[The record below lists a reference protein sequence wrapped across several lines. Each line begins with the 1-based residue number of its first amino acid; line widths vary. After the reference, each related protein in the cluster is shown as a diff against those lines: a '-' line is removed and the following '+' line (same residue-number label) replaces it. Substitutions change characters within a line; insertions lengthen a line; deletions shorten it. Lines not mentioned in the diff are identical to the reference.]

1 MAQKINPIS
10 VRLNLNRS
18 SDSSWFSD
26 YYYGKLLYQDV
37 NFRDYFDLI
46 RPPTGKT
53 FGFRLGRFII
63 HHFPK
68 RTFIHVFFLDRLSRS
83 RHTGLGAIQ
92 SVKLIRRIDDA
103 TEIQRNEVKI
113 RPKKRYGYHDRL
125 PSMHEI
131 DQLLRVSGWMASK
144 HSISLSPSGNDAL
157 LENDDRETSEKRYA
171 FSRFGSFRQISDV
184 FPQTIFTAV
193 RAPLN
198 HLVMQYFFHPKN
210 QIQFDPIVNI
220 VSELVA
226 RSIIEKD
233 TTGEARKKEDSLQKR
248 MRSILLNESIC
259 SRREGLTYMAKTEQ
273 GSYVE
278 EAPRDST
285 RFIRLAN
292 EAGFA
297 RRNRPKIS
305 PNIQTA
311 YSVRLLPEEINSGG
325 TETRSAE
332 ELLALRTALPSSARA
347 LTFSHQNALHW
358 LRKQNLLRLRFQ
370 THREQGMP
378 LPSNCIIKSR
388 ESIRQPW
395 SILDFGAPFSSRDA
409 EWRPKA
415 LFSRYYY
422 WKKMQFFL
430 SDQTKTNTLIR
441 PVKIAS
447 VYQSA
452 SLIAQEISWKLEQKK
467 SFRQICRSTFQQIEK
482 CQYVKGIRICCSGR
496 LNGAEIAKTECRK
509 YGETSLHVFSDQ
521 IDYAKAQASTPYGIL
536 GVKVWVSYF

>member
-26 YYYGKLLYQDV
+26 YYYEKLLYQDV

-53 FGFRLGRFII
+53 FGFRLGKFII

-83 RHTGLGAIQ
+83 KHTGLGAIQ

-103 TEIQRNEVKI
+103 TKIQQNEVRI
-113 RPKKRYGYHDRL
+113 RRYGYDNRL

-131 DQLLRVSGWMASK
+131 DQLLRISGWMASK
-144 HSISLSPSGNDAL
+144 SSTSLRKDAF
-157 LENDDRETSEKRYA
+157 LENDDRKMSEKSYA
-171 FSRFGSFRQISDV
+171 FSRFGSLRQISDV
-184 FPQTIFTAV
+184 FPQTIFAAV

-198 HLVMQYFFHPKN
+198 HLVMQYIFHLKN
-210 QIQFDPIVNI
+210 RIQFDPIVNI
-220 VSELVA
+220 VSDLAA
-226 RSIIEKD
+226 RSIIERYM
-233 TTGEARKKEDSLQKR
+233 TEEAKKKEDSLKKR
-248 MRSILLNESIC
+248 MRSILLNKSIC
-259 SRREGLTYMAKTEQ
+259 SKKEGLTYMDKTAQ

-278 EAPRDST
+278 ALRGST
-285 RFIRLAN
+285 HFIRQAN
-292 EAGFA
+292 EVGFA
-297 RRNRPKIS
+297 RKNRPEIS
-305 PNIQTA
+305 PHIQMA
-311 YSVRLLPEEINSGG
+311 YSVWLFSEYINCGR
-325 TETRSAE
+325 TEMRSAE
-332 ELLALRTALPSSARA
+332 ELLALRTALPSFARA
-347 LTFSHQNALHW
+347 LTFPPQNALHC
-358 LRKQNLLRLRFQ
+358 LRKQSLLRLRFQ
-370 THREQGMP
+370 IHREQGVP
-378 LPSNCIIKSR
+378 LANNYIIRST
-388 ESIRQPW
+388 EPIRQPW
-395 SILDFGAPFSSRDA
+395 SILDFGAPFISRDA
-409 EWRPKA
+409 EWRKVHS

-422 WKKMQFFL
+422 WKKMQLFL
-430 SDQTKTNTLIR
+430 SNQTKTNTLIR

-467 SFRQICRSTFQQIEK
+467 SFRQICRSTFQEIEK

>member
-26 YYYGKLLYQDV
+26 YYYEKLLYQDV

-53 FGFRLGRFII
+53 FGFRLGKFII
-63 HHFPK
+63 HYFPK

-113 RPKKRYGYHDRL
+113 RRYGYDDRL

-131 DQLLRVSGWMASK
+131 DQLLRISGWMASK
-144 HSISLSPSGNDAL
+144 KSTSLKNDAL
-157 LENDDRETSEKRYA
+157 SRNDDGKMAEKSYA
-171 FSRFGSFRQISDV
+171 FFRFGSLRQISDV
-184 FPQTIFTAV
+184 FPQTIFAAV

-198 HLVMQYFFHPKN
+198 HSVMQYFFHLKN
-210 QIQFDPIVNI
+210 RIQFDPIVNI
-220 VSELVA
+220 VSDLAA
-226 RSIIEKD
+226 RSIIEKYM
-233 TTGEARKKEDSLQKR
+233 TGGARKKEDSLKKR
-248 MRSILLNESIC
+248 MRSILLKKSIC
-259 SRREGLTYMAKTEQ
+259 SKREGLTYMDKTAQ

-278 EAPRDST
+278 ALRGFVH
-285 RFIRLAN
+285 FIRLAN
-292 EAGFA
+292 EVGFA
-297 RRNRPKIS
+297 RKNRPEIF

-311 YSVRLLPEEINSGG
+311 YSVWLFSKDIHSGR
-325 TETRSAE
+325 TEMRSAE
-332 ELLALRTALPSSARA
+332 ELLALRTALPSFARA
-347 LTFSHQNALHW
+347 LTFPHQNALHC
-358 LRKQNLLRLRFQ
+358 LRKQSLLRLRFQ
-370 THREQGMP
+370 LHCEQGVP
-378 LPSNCIIKSR
+378 LANNYMI
-388 ESIRQPW
+388 ESTEPIGQPW
-395 SILDFGAPFSSRDA
+395 SILDFGAPFISRDA
-409 EWRPKA
+409 EWRKVHS

-430 SDQTKTNTLIR
+430 SNQTKTNTLIR

-467 SFRQICRSTFQQIEK
+467 SFRQICRSTFQEIEK

>member
-26 YYYGKLLYQDV
+26 YYYGKLLYQDI

-53 FGFRLGRFII
+53 FGFRLGKFII

-83 RHTGLGAIQ
+83 RQAGLGAIQ

-113 RPKKRYGYHDRL
+113 RRYGYDDSL

-131 DQLLRVSGWMASK
+131 DQLLRISGWIASK
-144 HSISLSPSGNDAL
+144 NSIFLRNDAL
-157 LENDDRETSEKRYA
+157 LENDNRKMSEKSYA
-171 FSRFGSFRQISDV
+171 FSCFGSLRQISHV
-184 FPQTIFTAV
+184 FPQTIFAAV

-198 HLVMQYFFHPKN
+198 YLVMQYFFYSKN
-210 QIQFDPIVNI
+210 RIQFDPIVNI
-220 VSELVA
+220 VSNLAA
-226 RSIIEKD
+226 RNIIKKYITE
-233 TTGEARKKEDSLQKR
+233 EAEEKEDSLKKR
-248 MRSILLNESIC
+248 MRSILLNKSIC
-259 SRREGLTYMAKTEQ
+259 WKKEGLTYMDKTAQ

-278 EAPRDST
+278 ALRGST
-285 RFIRLAN
+285 RFIRQAD
-292 EAGFA
+292 EVGFA
-297 RRNRPKIS
+297 RKNRPEIS

-311 YSVRLLPEEINSGG
+311 YSVWLFSKDINSRR
-325 TETRSAE
+325 TEMRSAE
-332 ELLALRTALPSSARA
+332 ELLALRTALPSFVRA
-347 LTFSHQNALHW
+347 LTFPHQNALHC
-358 LRKQNLLRLRFQ
+358 LRKQSLLRLRFQ
-370 THREQGMP
+370 IHREQGMP
-378 LPSNCIIKSR
+378 LANNYIIKNT
-388 ESIRQPW
+388 EPIRQPG
-395 SILDFGAPFSSRDA
+395 SILDFGAPFISKDA
-409 EWRPKA
+409 EWKKVHS

-430 SDQTKTNTLIR
+430 SNQTKTNTLIR

-467 SFRQICRSTFQQIEK
+467 SFRQICRSTFQEIEK

-509 YGETSLHVFSDQ
+509 YGETSLHVFSNQ
-521 IDYAKAQASTPYGIL
+521 IDYAEAQAATPYGIL

>member
-53 FGFRLGRFII
+53 FGFRLGKFII

-103 TEIQRNEVKI
+103 TEIQRNEVKS
-113 RPKKRYGYHDRL
+113 RRYGYDDRL

-131 DQLLRVSGWMASK
+131 DQLLRISGWMASK
-144 HSISLSPSGNDAL
+144 NSTSLKNDAL
-157 LENDDRETSEKRYA
+157 LENDDRKMSEKSYA
-171 FSRFGSFRQISDV
+171 FSRFGSLHQISDV
-184 FPQTIFTAV
+184 FPQTIFAAV

-210 QIQFDPIVNI
+210 RIQFDPIVNI
-220 VSELVA
+220 VSDLAA
-226 RSIIEKD
+226 RSRYMPE
-233 TTGEARKKEDSLQKR
+233 EAKKKEDSLKKR
-248 MRSILLNESIC
+248 MRSILLNKSIC
-259 SRREGLTYMAKTEQ
+259 SKNEGLTYMDKTAQ

-278 EAPRDST
+278 ALRGST
-285 RFIRLAN
+285 HFIRQADKV
-292 EAGFA
+292 GFA
-297 RRNRPKIS
+297 RKNRPEIS

-311 YSVRLLPEEINSGG
+311 YSVWLSSEDSNSGR
-325 TETRSAE
+325 TEMRSAE
-332 ELLALRTALPSSARA
+332 ELLALRTALPSFARA
-347 LTFSHQNALHW
+347 RMFPHQNALHC
-358 LRKQNLLRLRFQ
+358 LRKQSLLRLHFQ
-370 THREQGMP
+370 IHREQGMP
-378 LPSNCIIKSR
+378 LANNYIIKST
-388 ESIRQPW
+388 EPIRQPW
-395 SILDFGAPFSSRDA
+395 SILDFGAPFISRDA
-409 EWRPKA
+409 EWRKVHS

-430 SDQTKTNTLIR
+430 SNQTKTNTLIR

>member
-26 YYYGKLLYQDV
+26 YYYEKLLYQDV

-53 FGFRLGRFII
+53 FGFRLGKFII

-92 SVKLIRRIDDA
+92 SVKLIRRIDDT

-113 RPKKRYGYHDRL
+113 RRYGYDDRL

-131 DQLLRVSGWMASK
+131 DQLLRISGWMASK
-144 HSISLSPSGNDAL
+144 NSTSLRNDAI
-157 LENDDRETSEKRYA
+157 LENDDRKMSEKSYA
-171 FSRFGSFRQISDV
+171 FSRFGSLRQISNV
-184 FPQTIFTAV
+184 FPQTIFAAV

-198 HLVMQYFFHPKN
+198 HLVMQYFFHLKN
-210 QIQFDPIVNI
+210 RIQFDPIVNI
-220 VSELVA
+220 VSDLAV
-226 RSIIEKD
+226 RSIIERYM
-233 TTGEARKKEDSLQKR
+233 TEEAKKKEDSLKKK
-248 MRSILLNESIC
+248 MRSILLNKSIC
-259 SRREGLTYMAKTEQ
+259 SKKEGLTYMGRTAQ

-278 EAPRDST
+278 ALRGST
-285 RFIRLAN
+285 HFIRLAN
-292 EAGFA
+292 EVGFA
-297 RRNRPKIS
+297 RKNRPEIS

-311 YSVRLLPEEINSGG
+311 YSVWLFSEDINSGR
-325 TETRSAE
+325 TEMRSAE
-332 ELLALRTALPSSARA
+332 ELLALRTALPSFARG
-347 LTFSHQNALHW
+347 LTFPHQKALHS
-358 LRKQNLLRLRFQ
+358 LRKQSLLRLRFQ
-370 THREQGMP
+370 IHREQGVP
-378 LPSNCIIKSR
+378 LANNYIIKST
-388 ESIRQPW
+388 EPIRQPW
-395 SILDFGAPFSSRDA
+395 SILDFGAPFISRDA
-409 EWRPKA
+409 EWRKVHS

-430 SDQTKTNTLIR
+430 SNQTKTNTLIR

-467 SFRQICRSTFQQIEK
+467 SFRQICRSTFQEIEK

>member
-53 FGFRLGRFII
+53 FGFRLGKFII

-103 TEIQRNEVKI
+103 TKIQRNEVKI
-113 RPKKRYGYHDRL
+113 RRYGYDDRL
-125 PSMHEI
+125 PSMHGI
-131 DQLLRVSGWMASK
+131 DQLLRISGWMASK
-144 HSISLSPSGNDAL
+144 NSTSLRNDAL
-157 LENDDRETSEKRYA
+157 LENDDRKMSEKSYA
-171 FSRFGSFRQISDV
+171 FSCFGSLRQISDV
-184 FPQTIFTAV
+184 FPQTLFAAV

-198 HLVMQYFFHPKN
+198 HLVMQYFFYSKN
-210 QIQFDPIVNI
+210 RIQFDPIVNI
-220 VSELVA
+220 VSNLAA
-226 RSIIEKD
+226 RSIIKKYITKGTE
-233 TTGEARKKEDSLQKR
+233 EKEDSLKKR
-248 MRSILLNESIC
+248 MRSILSNKRIC
-259 SRREGLTYMAKTEQ
+259 SKKEGLTYMDKTVQ

-278 EAPRDST
+278 ALRGST
-285 RFIRLAN
+285 HFIRLAN
-292 EAGFA
+292 EVGFA
-297 RRNRPKIS
+297 RKNRPEIS

-311 YSVRLLPEEINSGG
+311 YSVWLFSEDIHSGR
-325 TETRSAE
+325 TEMRSAE
-332 ELLALRTALPSSARA
+332 ELLALRTALPSFVRA
-347 LTFSHQNALHW
+347 LTFPHQNALHC
-358 LRKQNLLRLRFQ
+358 LRKQSLCWLRSRI
-370 THREQGMP
+370 HREQGVP
-378 LPSNCIIKSR
+378 LADNYMMKNT
-388 ESIRQPW
+388 ELIRQPW
-395 SILDFGAPFSSRDA
+395 SILDFGAPFIPKDA
-409 EWRPKA
+409 EWRKVHS

-430 SDQTKTNTLIR
+430 SNQTKTNTLIR

-467 SFRQICRSTFQQIEK
+467 SFRQICKSTFQEIEK

-496 LNGAEIAKTECRK
+496 LNGAEIAKTECKK
-509 YGETSLHVFSDQ
+509 YGETSLHVFSNQ

>member
-26 YYYGKLLYQDV
+26 YYYEKLLYQDI

-53 FGFRLGRFII
+53 FGFRLGKFII

-103 TEIQRNEVKI
+103 TEIQQKEVKI
-113 RPKKRYGYHDRL
+113 RRYGYDDRL

-131 DQLLRVSGWMASK
+131 DQLLRISGWMASK
-144 HSISLSPSGNDAL
+144 KSISLRNDAF
-157 LENDDRETSEKRYA
+157 LENDDKKMSEKSYA
-171 FSRFGSFRQISDV
+171 FSRFGSLRQISDV
-184 FPQTIFTAV
+184 FPQTIFAAM

-210 QIQFDPIVNI
+210 QIRFDPLVNI
-220 VSELVA
+220 VSDLAA
-226 RSIIEKD
+226 RSIIEGYMTK
-233 TTGEARKKEDSLQKR
+233 EAEKKEDSLKKR
-248 MRSILLNESIC
+248 MHSILWNKSIC
-259 SRREGLTYMAKTEQ
+259 SKKEGLTYMDKTAQ
-273 GSYVE
+273 GSYA
-278 EAPRDST
+278 EALRGST
-285 RFIRLAN
+285 HFIRLAN
-292 EAGFA
+292 EVGFA
-297 RRNRPKIS
+297 IKNRPEIS

-311 YSVRLLPEEINSGG
+311 YSVWLFSENINSGR
-325 TETRSAE
+325 TEMRSAE
-332 ELLALRTALPSSARA
+332 ELLALRTALPSFARA
-347 LTFSHQNALHW
+347 LTFPYQNALHC
-358 LRKQNLLRLRFQ
+358 LRKQSLLRLCFQ
-370 THREQGMP
+370 IHRKQNMP
-378 LPSNCIIKSR
+378 LANNYIIKST
-388 ESIRQPW
+388 EPIRQPW
-395 SILDFGAPFSSRDA
+395 FILDFGAPFILRDA
-409 EWRPKA
+409 EWRKVNS

-430 SDQTKTNTLIR
+430 SNQTKTNTLIR

-452 SLIAQEISWKLEQKK
+452 FLIAQEISWKLEQKK
-467 SFRQICRSTFQQIEK
+467 SFRQICRSTFQEIEK

>member
-46 RPPTGKT
+46 RLPTGKT

-68 RTFIHVFFLDRLSRS
+68 RTFIHVFFPDRLSRS

-92 SVKLIRRIDDA
+92 SVKLIRRIDDV

-113 RPKKRYGYHDRL
+113 RPRKRYGYHDKL
-125 PSMHEI
+125 LLMHEI

-144 HSISLSPSGNDAL
+144 HSTSLSLSGNDAL
-157 LENDDRETSEKRYA
+157 LENYDIKTSEESYA
-171 FSRFGSFRQISDV
+171 FSYFGSFRQISDV
-184 FPQTIFTAV
+184 FPQTIFAAV

-198 HLVMQYFFHPKN
+198 HLVMQYFFHSKN
-210 QIQFDPIVNI
+210 RIKFDPIVNI
-220 VSELVA
+220 VSDLVA
-226 RSIIEKD
+226 RSIIEKY
-233 TTGEARKKEDSLQKR
+233 TTEEAREKEVRSKKR
-248 MRSILLNESIC
+248 MRSILLNKSIC
-259 SRREGLTYMAKTEQ
+259 
-273 GSYVE
+273 
-278 EAPRDST
+278 ST

-292 EAGFA
+292 EVGFA
-297 RRNRPKIS
+297 RRNRPENS

-311 YSVRLLPEEINSGG
+311 YSVWLFSEEINSGR
-325 TETRSAE
+325 TEMQSAE

-347 LTFSHQNALHW
+347 LTFPHQNALHC
-358 LRKQNLLRLRFQ
+358 LRKQSLLRLRFQ
-370 THREQGMP
+370 THREQGI
-378 LPSNCIIKSR
+378 LRPSNCIIKSR
-388 ESIRQPW
+388 AESLRQLW
-395 SILDFGAPFSSRDA
+395 SILDFGAPFISRDA
-409 EWRPKA
+409 EWRKA
-415 LFSRYYY
+415 HSLFSRYYY

-430 SDQTKTNTLIR
+430 SNQTKTNTLIR

-467 SFRQICRSTFQQIEK
+467 SFRQICKSTFQQIEK

>member
-26 YYYGKLLYQDV
+26 YYYEKLLYQDV

-53 FGFRLGRFII
+53 FGFRLGKFII

-83 RHTGLGAIQ
+83 KNTGLGAIQ
-92 SVKLIRRIDDA
+92 AVKLIRRIDEA
-103 TEIQRNEVKI
+103 TKIQQNEVRI
-113 RPKKRYGYHDRL
+113 RRYGYDNRL

-131 DQLLRVSGWMASK
+131 DQLLRISGWMASK
-144 HSISLSPSGNDAL
+144 SSTSLRKDAL
-157 LENDDRETSEKRYA
+157 LENDDRKMSEKSYA
-171 FSRFGSFRQISDV
+171 FSRFGSLRQISDV
-184 FPQTIFTAV
+184 FPQTIFAAV

-198 HLVMQYFFHPKN
+198 HLVMQYIFHLKN
-210 QIQFDPIVNI
+210 RIQFDPIVNI
-220 VSELVA
+220 VSDLAA
-226 RSIIEKD
+226 RSIIERYM
-233 TTGEARKKEDSLQKR
+233 TEEAKKKEGSLKKR
-248 MRSILLNESIC
+248 MRSILLNKSIC
-259 SRREGLTYMAKTEQ
+259 SKKEGLTYTDKTAQ
-273 GSYVE
+273 VSYVE
-278 EAPRDST
+278 ALRGST
-285 RFIRLAN
+285 HFIRQAN
-292 EAGFA
+292 EVGFA
-297 RRNRPKIS
+297 RKNRPEIY
-305 PNIQTA
+305 PHIQMA
-311 YSVRLLPEEINSGG
+311 YSVWLFSEYINCGS
-325 TETRSAE
+325 TEMRSAE
-332 ELLALRTALPSSARA
+332 ELLALRTALPGFARA
-347 LTFSHQNALHW
+347 LTFPPQNALHC
-358 LRKQNLLRLRFQ
+358 LRKQSLLRLRFQ
-370 THREQGMP
+370 IHREQGVP
-378 LPSNCIIKSR
+378 LANNYIIRST
-388 ESIRQPW
+388 EPIRQPW
-395 SILDFGAPFSSRDA
+395 SILDFGAPFISRDA
-409 EWRPKA
+409 EWRKVHS

-422 WKKMQFFL
+422 WKKMQLFL
-430 SDQTKTNTLIR
+430 SNQTKTNTLIR

-467 SFRQICRSTFQQIEK
+467 SFRQICRSTFQEIEK

>member
-26 YYYGKLLYQDV
+26 YYYGKLLYQDI
-37 NFRDYFDLI
+37 NFRDYFNLI

-53 FGFRLGRFII
+53 FGFRLGKFII

-68 RTFIHVFFLDRLSRS
+68 RTFIHVFFLDRLGRS

-92 SVKLIRRIDDA
+92 SVKLIRHIDDA
-103 TEIQRNEVKI
+103 TKIQRNEVKI
-113 RPKKRYGYHDRL
+113 RRYGYDDRL

-131 DQLLRVSGWMASK
+131 DQLLRISGWMASK
-144 HSISLSPSGNDAL
+144 NSTSLRNDAL
-157 LENDDRETSEKRYA
+157 LENDDRKMSEKSYA
-171 FSRFGSFRQISDV
+171 FSCFGSLRQISDV
-184 FPQTIFTAV
+184 FPQTIFAAV

-198 HLVMQYFFHPKN
+198 HLVMQYFFYSKN
-210 QIQFDPIVNI
+210 RIKFDPIVNI
-220 VSELVA
+220 VSNLAA
-226 RSIIEKD
+226 RSIIKKYI
-233 TTGEARKKEDSLQKR
+233 TKEAKKKEDSLKKR
-248 MRSILLNESIC
+248 MRSILLNKSIC
-259 SRREGLTYMAKTEQ
+259 SKREGLTYMDKTAQ

-278 EAPRDST
+278 ALRGST
-285 RFIRLAN
+285 HFIRQAN
-292 EAGFA
+292 EVGFA
-297 RRNRPKIS
+297 RKNRPEIS

-311 YSVRLLPEEINSGG
+311 YSVWLFSKDINSRR
-325 TETRSAE
+325 TEMRSAE
-332 ELLALRTALPSSARA
+332 ELLTLRTALPSFVRA
-347 LTFSHQNALHW
+347 LTLPHQNGLHC
-358 LRKQNLLRLRFQ
+358 LRKQSLLRLHFQ
-370 THREQGMP
+370 IHREQDMP
-378 LPSNCIIKSR
+378 LANNYVIKNT
-388 ESIRQPW
+388 EPIRQPG
-395 SILDFGAPFSSRDA
+395 SILDFGAPFISRDA
-409 EWRPKA
+409 EWKKVNS

-430 SDQTKTNTLIR
+430 SNKTKTNALIR

-467 SFRQICRSTFQQIEK
+467 SFRQICRSTFQEIEK

-509 YGETSLHVFSDQ
+509 YGETSLHVFSNQ

>member
-26 YYYGKLLYQDV
+26 YYYEKLLYQDV

-53 FGFRLGRFII
+53 FGFRLGKFII

-103 TEIQRNEVKI
+103 TKIQQNEVKI
-113 RPKKRYGYHDRL
+113 RRYGYDDRL

-131 DQLLRVSGWMASK
+131 DQLLRISGWMASK
-144 HSISLSPSGNDAL
+144 KSTSLRNDAL
-157 LENDDRETSEKRYA
+157 LENDDRKMSEKSYA
-171 FSRFGSFRQISDV
+171 FSRFGSLRQISDV
-184 FPQTIFTAV
+184 FPQTIFAAV

-198 HLVMQYFFHPKN
+198 HLVMQYFFHLKN
-210 QIQFDPIVNI
+210 RIQFDPIVNI
-220 VSELVA
+220 VSDLAA
-226 RSIIEKD
+226 RTIIERYMTEK
-233 TTGEARKKEDSLQKR
+233 AKKKEDSLKKR
-248 MRSILLNESIC
+248 MRSILLNKSIC
-259 SRREGLTYMAKTEQ
+259 SKKEGLTYMDKTAQ
-273 GSYVE
+273 GPYVE
-278 EAPRDST
+278 ALRGST
-285 RFIRLAN
+285 HFIRLAN
-292 EAGFA
+292 EIGFA
-297 RRNRPKIS
+297 RKNRPEIS

-311 YSVRLLPEEINSGG
+311 YSVWLFSEDINSGR
-325 TETRSAE
+325 TEMRSAE
-332 ELLALRTALPSSARA
+332 ELLALRTALPSFARA
-347 LTFSHQNALHW
+347 LTFPHQNALHC
-358 LRKQNLLRLRFQ
+358 LRKQSLLRLRFQ
-370 THREQGMP
+370 IHREQGVP
-378 LPSNCIIKSR
+378 LANNYIIKST
-388 ESIRQPW
+388 EPIRQPW
-395 SILDFGAPFSSRDA
+395 SILDFGAPLISRDA
-409 EWRPKA
+409 EWRKVHS

-430 SDQTKTNTLIR
+430 SNQTKTNTLIR

-467 SFRQICRSTFQQIEK
+467 SFRQICRSTFQEIEK